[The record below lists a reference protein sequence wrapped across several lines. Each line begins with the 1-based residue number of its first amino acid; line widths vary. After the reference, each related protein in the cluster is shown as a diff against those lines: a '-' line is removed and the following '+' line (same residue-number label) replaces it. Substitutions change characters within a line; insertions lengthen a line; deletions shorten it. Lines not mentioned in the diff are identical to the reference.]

1 MRFDRDKEGGDV
13 AVARLRDLR
22 ELWHWVGDKP
32 VLGVD

>member
-13 AVARLRDLR
+13 AVAHLRDLR

-32 VLGVD
+32 ILGVD